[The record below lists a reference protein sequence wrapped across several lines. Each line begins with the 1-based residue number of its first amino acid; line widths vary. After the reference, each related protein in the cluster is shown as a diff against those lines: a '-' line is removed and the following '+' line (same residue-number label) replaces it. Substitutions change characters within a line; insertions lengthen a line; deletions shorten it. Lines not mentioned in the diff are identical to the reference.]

1 MKISIV
7 IVNWNRSEDTI
18 ECLKS
23 LEKISYPLKSI
34 QIILVDNNSDSS
46 DKDKIKKYFTKSKF
60 KINNLFIEN
69 VKNYGFAAG
78 NNIGIK
84 AAIDKNSQ
92 YVLLIN
98 NDTYVKSDFLEKLES
113 VFKNNQ
119 NVAAVSPK
127 IYFAKGFEYHKKY
140 KESELSKVIWYAGG
154 EIDWK
159 NVYANNVD
167 VDKVDTYQNDENRET
182 EFATGACVLYSTKAI
197 LNTGFF
203 DENYFMYFEDTDLSV
218 RFKKNGWKI
227 MFCPKS
233 IIWHKVAQSSGIG
246 SGLNDYFLTRNR
258 IIFAMKYANFRAKFA
273 IFREALKLIFIGR
286 KWQRIGVMDYF
297 FGKNG
302 RGSWI

>member
-23 LEKISYPLKSI
+23 LEKISYPLKNI

-84 AAIDKNSQ
+84 AAVDMNSQ

-119 NVAAVSPK
+119 NIAAVSPK